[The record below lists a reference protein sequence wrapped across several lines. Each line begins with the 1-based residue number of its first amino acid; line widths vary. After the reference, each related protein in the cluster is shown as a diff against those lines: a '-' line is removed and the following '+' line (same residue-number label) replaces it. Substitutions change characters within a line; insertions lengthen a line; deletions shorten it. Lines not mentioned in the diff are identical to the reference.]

1 MARVLRMPA
10 VAANAVEAVLS
21 DWPVPANTPFAA
33 GDAIVTVET
42 EKAVVDV
49 PADADGVILAMLVEA
64 GTAVEIGAPIALL
77 GERGEVV
84 EDLEAALAELGLAS
98 EHRPPERV
106 AASAA
111 AVEATDRAEPD
122 ASPVGGRVFSSPLAR
137 RLARGAGLTIPEL
150 VGTGPGGRIVRR
162 DVEHAIEARSTAAG
176 QPTGQQQQQRVAR
189 VEAAPAAPPK
199 DATGYRDIPHTR
211 MRRAIADRLTE
222 SVRVAPHF
230 FVAGTARVDA
240 LLDLRT
246 QLNGDGSEPVSI
258 NDLIVVAAA
267 RAHVLVPAMNV
278 LWMPDA
284 VRQFS
289 GVDVAIA
296 VRTDRGLVTPVLR
309 GVDRMTVSAAAAA
322 GRDLVGRARSGRLL
336 EEELVGGTLT
346 VTNLGALGT
355 EAFAAI
361 INPPQS
367 AILAV
372 GAAREEAVVRAG
384 RLEIGR
390 VIHVTLS
397 VDHRPV
403 DGAVAAEWMAAFL
416 ALLEQPPR
424 ILV

>member
-21 DWPVPANTPFAA
+21 DWPVPVNTPFAA

-49 PADADGVILAMLVEA
+49 PADADGVILAILVQA

-77 GERGEVV
+77 GERGEVI
-84 EDLEAALAELGLAS
+84 EDLEAALAGLGLVS
-98 EHRPPERV
+98 EHRPSTPAAGGDRPV
-106 AASAA
+106 AAPSP
-111 AVEATDRAEPD
+111 AEPVVVQ
-122 ASPVGGRVFSSPLAR
+122 AGGRIFSSPLAR
-137 RLARGAGLTIPEL
+137 RLAKAAGLTIADL

-162 DVEHAIEARSTAAG
+162 DIERAIEARTASAG
-176 QPTGQQQQQRVAR
+176 RSAGDRHVGVAS
-189 VEAAPAAPPK
+189 VEAAPAAPPMP
-199 DATGYRDIPHTR
+199 AAGYEDVPHTR
-211 MRRAIADRLTE
+211 MRRAIADRLTQ

-230 FVAGTARVDA
+230 FVSGTARVDA
-240 LLDLRT
+240 LLELRT
-246 QLNGDGSEPVSI
+246 RLNGYGRETVTI
-258 NDLIVVAAA
+258 NDLIVLAAA
-267 RAHVLVPAMNV
+267 HAHVLVPAMNV

-284 VRQFS
+284 VRRFS
-289 GVDVAIA
+289 GVDVAVA

-309 GVDRMTVSAAAAA
+309 GVDRMTVSAVAAA
-322 GRDLVGRARSGRLL
+322 GRDLVSRARSGRLL
-336 EEELVGGTLT
+336 EDELVGGTLT

-384 RLEIGR
+384 ALEVGR

-397 VDHRPV
+397 VDHRPI

-416 ALLEQPPR
+416 TLLEEPLR
-424 ILV
+424 ILA